1 MFITDQQTL
10 TDINALDWNSDSL
23 LRFFDHTLTIGGR
36 DELYGCLLRPLSDRD
51 AIVGRQEAIAYLA
64 TLQLDKLFDKY
75 MMVDLERYLQ
85 LPKKYYSES
94 VLIYFVDK
102 LSSNFLA
109 LRYKKERLFVRQS
122 VKEIA
127 MLLIAMHDLFTQ
139 SIQSKQRIGILTSYA
154 QQFAVFWDDLD
165 EQELRRLIKRKNPL
179 RLVLKYDQLFRSS
192 KKSVLQELF
201 KMLYMLDALYAV
213 AKTWTK
219 GNLCF
224 PQIHSGH
231 GESTLLSI
239 KGMYNLALEKPVKN
253 DVHID
258 AVQNIWFLTGANMT
272 GKSTLLKS
280 TACCVHLAHMGFPVP
295 ASSMET
301 GLFKGMMTSINL
313 ADSLSAGYSHFFAE
327 VHRLKIM
334 AEHIAAHGPMVIMLD
349 EIFKGTNYQ
358 DAYEATAQLID
369 HISGIDKS
377 LFILSTHIT
386 DLGTSMKDNERVAL
400 KYLDTKV
407 DGNHGVSFTY
417 KLADGI
423 ATDKLGMWILKREA
437 VFESFRAIKFGA
449 TNPSI

>member
-1 MFITDQQTL
+1 MFKTDQQTL
-10 TDINALDWNSDSL
+10 TDINALDWNSNSL

-36 DELYGCLLRPLSDRD
+36 DELYGCLLRPLSDKG
-51 AIVGRQEAIAYLA
+51 AIVDRQEAIAYLA

-75 MMVDLERYLQ
+75 MMVDLESYLQ
-85 LPKKYYSES
+85 MPKKYHSES

-102 LSSNFLA
+102 LSSNFLS
-109 LRYKKERLFVRQS
+109 LHYKKERLFIRQS

-127 MLLIAMHDLFTQ
+127 MLLIAMYDLFTQ
-139 SIQSKQRIGILTSYA
+139 SIQSKQRIGILASYA

-165 EQELRRLIKRKNPL
+165 EQELRQLIKHKNPL
-179 RLVLKYDQLFRSS
+179 RLVLKYDQLFRSP

-213 AKTWTK
+213 AKMCNK

-224 PQIHSGH
+224 PHMH
-231 GESTLLSI
+231 GEQGKGALLNI

-258 AVQNIWFLTGANMT
+258 AFQNIWFLTGANMT

-280 TACCVHLAHMGFPVP
+280 VASCIHLAHMGFPVP

-301 GLFKGMMTSINL
+301 VLFKGMMTSINL

-334 AEHIAAHGPMVIMLD
+334 AESIAAHGPMVIMLD

-386 DLGTSMKDNERVAL
+386 DLEASVKENERVAL
-400 KYLDTKV
+400 KYLETKV
-407 DGNHGVSFTY
+407 DTDHGVSFTY
-417 KLADGI
+417 KLVDGI
-423 ATDKLGMWILKREA
+423 ATEKLGMWILKQEA
-437 VFESFRAIKFGA
+437 VLESFRAIRSGI
-449 TNPSI
+449 TTS